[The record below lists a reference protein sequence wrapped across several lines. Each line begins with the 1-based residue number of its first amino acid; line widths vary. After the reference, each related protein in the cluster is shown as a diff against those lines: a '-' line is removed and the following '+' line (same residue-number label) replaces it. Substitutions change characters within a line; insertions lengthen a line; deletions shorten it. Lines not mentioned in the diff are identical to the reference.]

1 VHDRT
6 RLAVLAALATQRR
19 SHAMTDNVTPMREG
33 EPDPREFMKS
43 GRGQYIIA
51 KALHYAIKHIGSLP
65 PEERPESDRED
76 MLFILNGCYP
86 SAAKLFRQ
94 TDGM

>member
-1 VHDRT
+1 
-6 RLAVLAALATQRR
+6 
-19 SHAMTDNVTPMREG
+19 
-33 EPDPREFMKS
+33 
-43 GRGQYIIA
+43 
-51 KALHYAIKHIGSLP
+51 LP